1 MSRYSRY
8 PFQPGAAAGGLGPS
22 ATHQTVATTHLPPHH
37 HHHHQHQL
45 RNPWVSGLECRE
57 SGSTNSSSASSRRG
71 GGGGPWLHPLDL
83 NHQPAPA
90 RHHHLYE
97 QPLDVL
103 GPSSA
108 LLAPG
113 AHGLGHVGVSSA
125 PPPQQAH
132 ASAAAGAPGSSRAA
146 SDRDRPTTPASSP
159 GSAGLHGGSAALD
172 GCGGHCV
179 AFENFCYYC
188 LQVVFVL
195 GVLCGVSL
203 TIAGSVLRQ
212 GPGQGGVSHRGRDL
226 VVLVY
231 IGCLLA
237 LVCAVLLAVQCCVR
251 RNVKRRKRALRE
263 RRARNQPHAA
273 VAAASAA
280 PPPFTDLSGD
290 AVPLQELPPAPAPA
304 PAAISQYQ
312 PLLVRLVQ
320 QQQQQQQQ
328 QHHHMQT
335 LLPERHHQY
344 RYRHSNMTADPPL
357 DTSRSGTPWWRRRS
371 DFKQTVIE
379 SRH

>member
-1 MSRYSRY
+1 MMASPVLTFLS
-8 PFQPGAAAGGLGPS
+8 PG
-22 ATHQTVATTHLPPHH
+22 
-37 HHHHQHQL
+37 
-45 RNPWVSGLECRE
+45 NPWVSGLECRE
-57 SGSTNSSSASSRRG
+57 SGSTNSSSASSRRGGG

>member
-8 PFQPGAAAGGLGPS
+8 PFQPGAAAGGLGPG

-132 ASAAAGAPGSSRAA
+132 ASAGAGAPGSSRAA

-159 GSAGLHGGSAALD
+159 GSAGLHGGTAALD

-251 RNVKRRKRALRE
+251 RNVKR
-263 RRARNQPHAA
+263 PSSHAPYA
-273 VAAASAA
+273 FV
-280 PPPFTDLSGD
+280 T
-290 AVPLQELPPAPAPA
+290 
-304 PAAISQYQ
+304 
-312 PLLVRLVQ
+312 
-320 QQQQQQQQ
+320 
-328 QHHHMQT
+328 
-335 LLPERHHQY
+335 
-344 RYRHSNMTADPPL
+344 
-357 DTSRSGTPWWRRRS
+357 
-371 DFKQTVIE
+371 
-379 SRH
+379 